1 MLYDAALPRRW
12 LFSAFAANQV
22 AAIRRAVGGRAIL
35 FIGVPTYAERRWN
48 FDPAAEN
55 MASALAGIAHA
66 LDGEAAAPADF
77 GLAVYAHWTTDD
89 AEWALWRRHWLG
101 VGDKGLDAAARQP

>member
-1 MLYDAALPRRW
+1 
-12 LFSAFAANQV
+12 
-22 AAIRRAVGGRAIL
+22 
-35 FIGVPTYAERRWN
+35 VPTYAERRWN

-66 LDGEAAAPADF
+66 LDGEATAPADF
-77 GLAVYAHWTTDD
+77 GLAAYAHWTTDD
-89 AEWALWRRHWLG
+89 TEWALWRRHWLG